1 MQLRVPITLTPG
13 RPRRAPPWA
22 LEAYSVPSPRPVP
35 RAPPRALSGPAALLA
50 PPPLP
55 ATARSRALGPVT
67 GRRSGPWSGILWLFW
82 FPASRGPG
90 FNYSPYLNE
99 YEAFHRADPYLVLL
113 DRTDPCGQVD
123 VQHAAAR
130 PERCAWS
137 GCSRSSHPARMP
149 WIGCGCHW
157 RRSNDWRKTHAQR
170 SCATGDEQPAAAV
183 RALARSAASAGRS
196 RGPTMPPRCARAPA
210 NE

>member
-1 MQLRVPITLTPG
+1 MVQLRVPITLTPG

-22 LEAYSVPSPRPVP
+22 LEAYSTPSPRPIP
-35 RAPPRALSGPAALLA
+35 RAPPRAPSGPAALLA

-67 GRRSGPWSGILWLFW
+67 GRSSGPWSGILGLFLVSSI
-82 FPASRGPG
+82 PGPG
-90 FNYSPYLNE
+90 FHYSPYLKH
-99 YEAFHRADPYLVLL
+99 AHRADLL
-113 DRTDPCGQVD
+113 GPILLRYY

-149 WIGCGCHW
+149 WTGCGCLW
-157 RRSNDWRKTHAQR
+157 RRSNDRRKTHAQR

-183 RALARSAASAGRS
+183 RALARSATSAGRS
-196 RGPTMPPRCARAPA
+196 RGPTMPPRCARAPGT
-210 NE
+210 ERTRFP